1 MVQKLSDIKG
11 MLSVRGLHPK
21 KKFGQNFLH
30 DHNHMKRI
38 MAAAEIGEG
47 DVVLEVGPGTGALT
61 EWLLEA
67 GAEVVM
73 VEIDRDMEDIL
84 LEQLAAW
91 EGKWQLYVGSALK
104 SKHEIADEV
113 GELLGGREFK
123 MIANLPYNVASPLLA
138 NLAVGYEQM
147 KGAVVMIQKEVADRL
162 TAEPGGKTY
171 GALGIVVQA
180 MCEVEEVSFLSGGC
194 FWPPP
199 RVGSSVVS
207 LKRRAEPLTADAG
220 RFSAF
225 LQKVF
230 SKRRKQLGG
239 VLSRDFDG
247 WPEGVSGEMRCGELS
262 VAQLEALSVA
272 WTRFEAENGA
282 DDGAIG

>member
-1 MVQKLSDIKG
+1 MVQTLSEIKG
-11 MLSVRGLHPK
+11 MLAVRGLHPK

-30 DHNHMKRI
+30 DHNHMQRI
-38 MAAAEIGEG
+38 LEAAEIGEG

-84 LEQLAAW
+84 KERLSQW
-91 EGKWQLYVGSALK
+91 EGKWKLHVGSALK

-113 GELLGGREFK
+113 DELLGGRDFK
-123 MIANLPYNVASPLLA
+123 LIANLPYNVASPLLA
-138 NLAVGYEQM
+138 NLATGYEKMQ
-147 KGAVVMIQKEVADRL
+147 GAVVMIQKEVADRL
-162 TAEPGGKTY
+162 AAKPGGKEY
-171 GALGIVVQA
+171 GALGIIVQA

-194 FWPPP
+194 FWPAP

-207 LKRRAEPLTADAG
+207 LKRREKALTGDAG
-220 RFSAF
+220 RLSAF
-225 LQKVF
+225 LQLVF

-239 VLSRDFDG
+239 VLGRTFEG
-247 WPEGVSGEMRCGELS
+247 WPEGVNGEMRCGELS
-262 VAQLEALSVA
+262 VEQLEALSVVYAA
-272 WTRFEAENGA
+272 WQEAEGE
-282 DDGAIG
+282 G